1 MSPSL
6 QGNAGLNINKEL
18 DFHWDSRDSEPSRGV
33 KLRAQLLSSQH
44 LDLKT
49 SYWLMDFKS
58 EDRAPDFTV
67 RNIDRKGS
75 DDFEKVD
82 KTLEFGFIHS
92 HIKTSSRNVTFIEIF
107 VC

>member
-1 MSPSL
+1 MNAVFWTHYQSRVLVIWWVSPSL

-67 RNIDRKGS
+67 RNIDTPIQGLQKG
-75 DDFEKVD
+75 F
-82 KTLEFGFIHS
+82 
-92 HIKTSSRNVTFIEIF
+92 R
-107 VC
+107 